1 MQWLMIF
8 FKGMAMG
15 AADVVPGVSG
25 GTIAFITG
33 IYERLIQAIRAVN
46 LAWLRLLLQGQ
57 WQQCWSRADGTFLV
71 VLFAGIASSVLLL
84 AGVIG
89 WLLVNEPIL
98 IWAFF
103 FGLIIASSIYI
114 VRQIK
119 HWSVVAVVLLG
130 LGVVVALAVGMARP
144 AHVEISSAYLFLC
157 GAIAICAMI
166 LPGIS
171 GSFILVLLGAYST
184 VLGAVHDMHIPSLL
198 VFIAGC
204 GCGILIFSHVLGWL
218 LEHYH
223 DPMLA
228 ALTGFLIG
236 SLYLIW
242 PWKEVI
248 AYYTSSSGKQ
258 KPLEQLNVSP
268 ERFAEISGQD
278 PQLLMALVLAVLGV
292 VLVLGLERLSGKG
305 DSAATA

>member
-1 MQWLMIF
+1 MQWLIIYL
-8 FKGMAMG
+8 KGMAMG

-33 IYERLIQAIRAVN
+33 IYERLIQAIRSVN
-46 LAWLRLLLQGQ
+46 LQWFSLLFQGK
-57 WQQCWSRADGTFLV
+57 WQECWQRADGGFLV
-71 VLFAGIASSVLLL
+71 ALIAGIGTSVLLL
-84 AGVIG
+84 AGVIS
-89 WLLVNEPIL
+89 WLLLNEPVL

-114 VRQIK
+114 TRQVS
-119 HWSVVAVVLLG
+119 HWSIAAMVLLCLGAAFAVTIG
-130 LGVVVALAVGMARP
+130 LARP
-144 AHVEISSAYLFLC
+144 AEVEVSTAYLFMC

-171 GSFILVLLGAYST
+171 GSFILVLLGAYS
-184 VLGAVHDMHIPSLL
+184 VILQAVHQLDLAVLL
-198 VFIAGC
+198 VFMTGC
-204 GCGILIFSHVLGWL
+204 VVGILLFSHVLGWL
-218 LEHYH
+218 LEHHH

-248 AYYTSSSGKQ
+248 SYYTSGSGKQ

-268 ERFAEISGQD
+268 ERFSEVTGQD
-278 PQLLMALVLAVLGV
+278 PQVLLVILLVCLGV
-292 VLVLGLERLSGKG
+292 ILVLGLEKFSG
-305 DSAATA
+305 SARGPAQ